1 MTDIAQAVI
10 GFIGQHPHWAGI
22 LIFLIALAES
32 VAVIGL
38 FIPGSPILIGVGAV
52 VGLGHLPLWPM
63 LVWATAGAIIGD
75 GVSYELG
82 RRYRDT
88 ILGTWPMS
96 RYPGLVTRGET
107 FFRRHGGKSIAL
119 GRFLPML
126 RPMIPMVAGALGLRP
141 GLFYAVNIASAIVWA
156 PAHIL
161 GGAVLGASLGALGAV
176 SGRLVAMLVVLA
188 LTLWLLVVVTRW
200 VWRRLL
206 PLLGWAQNAVHRWAV
221 ARGSRPARLLARLV
235 DPEEPDLRVMAA
247 LGIVVLLLVAG
258 FVNLLRLVAAHGGLA
273 RIDGAISAFIQG
285 LRTPWGDAALTV
297 VTMLGDGTTITALA
311 VAAIAWLLLHRA
323 WHRAG
328 GVAIAI
334 AVTAAFVPL
343 VKGRLQIP
351 RPTDLY
357 SGADAFSF
365 PSGHAAFSAVLYGIL
380 GWLVARGLP
389 GRWQLVPLSVAAAMI
404 GLVCASRVYLAAH
417 WPSDVTAGLIF
428 GLGMT
433 VAFAMAFRRAD
444 PERIRSGRFA
454 AVLLAVLAIAGG
466 THVATGFH
474 GAAAMYA
481 IRDATVAI
489 AAAEWRAEGW
499 RRLPQRRVDLE
510 GDAEQPFRLQ
520 WAGPPEA
527 LAAALAPS
535 GWAAPP
541 GWSVAT
547 AVRFLDDTAD
557 ASTLP
562 VPPVLQD
569 GRMPVLTLIR
579 PQADGAGR
587 QVLRLWRSGFALED
601 GEPILLGTPGIEAI
615 HHPLGLVSA
624 IDAEDEAPLPDLPE
638 LRALPNAQEPTPDL
652 VLAAP

>member
-10 GFIGQHPHWAGI
+10 EFIGQHPHWAGI
-22 LIFLIALAES
+22 LIFLIALTES
-32 VAVIGL
+32 VAVVGL

-82 RRYRDT
+82 RRYRGT
-88 ILGTWPMS
+88 ILGAWPMS
-96 RYPGLVTRGET
+96 RYPGLIARGEA

-141 GLFYAVNIASAIVWA
+141 RLFYAVNIASAIVWA

-176 SGRLVAMLVVLA
+176 SGRLVTMLVVLA

-206 PLLGWAQNAVHRWAV
+206 PLLGWAQHAAHRWAV
-221 ARGSRPARLLARLV
+221 TRGSRPARLLARLA

-247 LGIVVLLLVAG
+247 LGIVVLVLVAG
-258 FVNLLRLVAAHGGLA
+258 FVNLLRLVAAHGGMA
-273 RIDGAISAFIQG
+273 RADAAISAFVQA

-297 VTMLGDGTTITALA
+297 VTMLGDGTTVTAL
-311 VAAIAWLLLHRA
+311 VIAAIGWLLLHRA

-343 VKGRLQIP
+343 VKGRLQIA

-389 GRWQLVPLSVAAAMI
+389 GRWQLLPLSVAAALI

-433 VAFAMAFRRAD
+433 IAFAMAFRRAD
-444 PERIRSGRFA
+444 PQRIRPRRFA
-454 AVLLAVLAIAGG
+454 AALLLALAIAGG
-466 THVATGFH
+466 AHVATGYH
-474 GAAAMYA
+474 GAAAMYVIRETTIA
-481 IRDATVAI
+481 IP
-489 AAAEWRAEGW
+489 AAEWRAEGW
-499 RRLPQRRVDLE
+499 RRLPQHRVDLE
-510 GDAEQPFRLQ
+510 GEAEQAFRLQ

-527 LAAALAPS
+527 LAAALAPA
-535 GWAAPP
+535 GWTAPP

-547 AVRFLDDTAD
+547 AARFLDDTAD
-557 ASTLP
+557 ARTLP

-579 PQADGAGR
+579 PDAGGAGR
-587 QVLRLWRSGFALED
+587 QVLRLWRSGFTLED
-601 GEPILLGTPGIEAI
+601 GPPILLAAPGIETI

-624 IDAEDEAPLPDLPE
+624 IDAEDEGPLPE
-638 LRALPNAQEPTPDL
+638 LPELAHLPNALGPAPGL
-652 VLAAP
+652 VLAQP